1 MGHKPGSKDKKPRT
15 RRPATVAEKE
25 QRAKKKQKQ
34 SHSDHQRAKA
44 NFFTSMARPSPQD
57 QGDGTGTN
65 PNQNEPETHFEEINA
80 QDANGTT
87 DLGEIIAALDDEY
100 DGEANDEKTSVMM
113 EYMKAIMR
121 RYQDED
127 SPTFQQRERNG
138 HVWLKEFLKHHKS
151 HIRAECAEMI
161 CRKLCIEYHDEAYYR
176 DI

>member
-1 MGHKPGSKDKKPRT
+1 MGRKPGSKDKKPRT

-44 NFFTSMARPSPQD
+44 NFFTRMARPSPQD

-121 RYQDED
+121 
-127 SPTFQQRERNG
+127 
-138 HVWLKEFLKHHKS
+138 
-151 HIRAECAEMI
+151 
-161 CRKLCIEYHDEAYYR
+161 
-176 DI
+176 